1 MRIPADAW
9 GEVGNALYEVP
20 DTELAALAATLHD
33 LAMASP
39 GRAADVLHGFADMV
53 ETERQWREAAMKP
66 PLPQP
71 PKRHL
76 PAVGG

>member
-9 GEVGNALYEVP
+9 GGDVSNALYDVP

-39 GRAADVLHGFADMV
+39 GRVADVLHGFAPMV
-53 ETERQWREAAMKP
+53 ETERN
-66 PLPQP
+66 
-71 PKRHL
+71 
-76 PAVGG
+76 GGKTR